1 VTDLNH
7 TDAQEPIID
16 MNEQM
21 RIRLE
26 KLKALRE
33 RGNAYPNQFVVQ
45 DRSADII
52 SMYENYSK
60 EQLEEMGQEVCIAG
74 RMMLRRI
81 MGKASFTHIQDQQ
94 GQIQLYVAQTILGD
108 TMYLDFTQ
116 WDLGDIVGAK
126 GTVFK
131 TKTGELS
138 IKVSSIELLTKSLR
152 PLPDKFHGL
161 TDVEQRY
168 RQRYLD
174 LMVNPK
180 SREVFLIRSKLISKV
195 REFLDQRHFME
206 VETPM
211 MHPIAGGAAAKPF
224 DTHHNALDMKLF
236 LRIAP
241 ELYLKRL
248 VVGGFDRV
256 FEINRNFRNEGV
268 STRHNPEFTMLEFY
282 MAYATFEDTMVLTEE
297 LFQFLAQSLFG
308 KSTITYQGLEI
319 DFSQS
324 FERLDICQGIT
335 RYSDITMD
343 ELQSKELAQKAAM
356 RHHIRIDP
364 SWGLGR
370 IQTELFESFAE
381 SKCQQPTFVT
391 GFSAEV
397 SPLSRANDTNPFFTD
412 RFELYIAGNEIANS
426 FSELNDP
433 QDQAERFE
441 LQAAAKAAGDDEAMS
456 VDHDYI
462 RALEYGL
469 PPTAGEGIGIDRL
482 VMLFTDSASIRDV
495 ILFPHMR
502 HEKRH
507 DKG

>member
-1 VTDLNH
+1 MTDLNL
-7 TDAQEPIID
+7 TDAQDSMVD

-26 KLKALRE
+26 KLKVLRE
-33 RGNAYPNQFVVQ
+33 KGPAYPNHFVMQ
-45 DRSADII
+45 DWSQDII
-52 SMYENYSK
+52 TAYESYSK
-60 EQLEEMGQEVCIAG
+60 EELEEQGKEVSVAG

-94 GQIQLYVAQTILGD
+94 GQIQLYVAQNVIGD
-108 TMYLDFTQ
+108 DAYHNFTQ

-152 PLPDKFHGL
+152 PLPDKYHGL

-195 REFLDQRHFME
+195 REFLEARHFME

-224 DTHHNALDMKLF
+224 ETHHNALDMKLF

-282 MAYATFEDTMVLTEE
+282 MAYATFEDTMTLTEN

-308 KSTITYQGLEI
+308 KTTITYQGLEI
-319 DFSQS
+319 DFSKS
-324 FERLDICQGIT
+324 FERLDICEGIT

-343 ELQSKELAQKAAM
+343 ELQSKEAAQKAAQ
-356 RHHIRIDP
+356 RNRIRIDN

-381 SKCQQPTFVT
+381 NKCQQPTFVT

-397 SPLSRANDTNPFFTD
+397 SPLSRANDANPFFTD

-426 FSELNDP
+426 FSELNDS
-433 QDQAERFE
+433 QDQAARFE

-502 HEKRH
+502 SEKR
-507 DKG
+507 

>member
-1 VTDLNH
+1 VTDLNL
-7 TDAQEPIID
+7 TDAQDPIVD

-33 RGNAYPNQFVVQ
+33 KGPAYPNHFVMQ
-45 DRSADII
+45 DWSHDII
-52 SMYENYSK
+52 TAYECYSK
-60 EQLEEMGQEVCIAG
+60 EELEEQGKEVSVAG

-94 GQIQLYVAQTILGD
+94 GQIQLYVAQNVIGD
-108 TMYLDFTQ
+108 DAYHNFTE

-152 PLPDKFHGL
+152 PLPDKYHGL

-195 REFLDQRHFME
+195 REFLEARHFME

-224 DTHHNALDMKLF
+224 ETHHNALDMKLF

-282 MAYATFEDTMVLTEE
+282 MAYATFEDTMTLTEN

-308 KSTITYQGLEI
+308 KTTITYQGLEI
-319 DFSQS
+319 DFSKS
-324 FERLDICQGIT
+324 FERLDICDGIT

-343 ELQSKELAQKAAM
+343 ELQSKEAAQKAAQ
-356 RHHIRIDP
+356 RNHIRIDN

-381 SKCQQPTFVT
+381 NKCQQPTFVT

-397 SPLSRANDTNPFFTD
+397 SPLSRANDANPFFTD

-426 FSELNDP
+426 FSELNDS
-433 QDQAERFE
+433 QDQAARFE

-502 HEKRH
+502 SEKR
-507 DKG
+507 

>member
-1 VTDLNH
+1 MTDSIH
-7 TDAQEPIID
+7 THHEEPLMD

-33 RGNAYPNQFVVQ
+33 NGNAYPNRFVMQ
-45 DRSADII
+45 NWSHDII
-52 SMYENYSK
+52 ATYEQYSK
-60 EQLEEMGQEVCIAG
+60 EQLEDMGKEVSVAG

-94 GQIQLYVAQTILGD
+94 GQIQLYVAQNEIGD
-108 TMYLDFTQ
+108 DAYHHFTQ

-152 PLPDKFHGL
+152 PMPDKYHGL

-174 LMVNPK
+174 LMVNQK
-180 SREVFLIRSKLISKV
+180 SREVFYIRSKLISKV
-195 REFLDQRHFME
+195 REFLEDRHFME

-282 MAYATFEDTMVLTEE
+282 MAYATFEDTMTLTED

-308 KSTITYQGLEI
+308 KTTITYQGLEI
-319 DFSQS
+319 DFSKT
-324 FERLDICQGIT
+324 FERLDICEGIT
-335 RYSDITMD
+335 RFSDITMI
-343 ELQSKELAQKAAM
+343 ELQSRELAEKAAQ
-356 RHHIRIDP
+356 RNKIKIDP

-370 IQTELFESFAE
+370 IQTEFFETFAE
-381 SKCQQPTFVT
+381 KTCQQPTFVT
-391 GFSAEV
+391 GFSAEM
-397 SPLSRANDTNPFFTD
+397 SPLSRANDANPFFTD

-433 QDQAERFE
+433 QDQAQRFE
-441 LQAAAKAAGDDEAMS
+441 QQAKAKAAGDDEAMS

-502 HEKRH
+502 HEKRS

>member
-1 VTDLNH
+1 VTDLNL
-7 TDAQEPIID
+7 TDAQDSMVD

-26 KLKALRE
+26 KLKVLRE
-33 RGNAYPNQFVVQ
+33 KGPAYPNHFVMQ
-45 DRSADII
+45 DWSQDII
-52 SMYENYSK
+52 TAYESYSK
-60 EQLEEMGQEVCIAG
+60 EELEEQGKEVSVAG

-94 GQIQLYVAQTILGD
+94 GQIQLYVAQNVIGD
-108 TMYLDFTQ
+108 DAYHNFTQ

-152 PLPDKFHGL
+152 PLPDKYHGL

-195 REFLDQRHFME
+195 REFLEARHFME

-224 DTHHNALDMKLF
+224 ETHHNALDMKLF

-282 MAYATFEDTMVLTEE
+282 MAYATFEDTMTLTEN

-308 KSTITYQGLEI
+308 KTTITYQGLEI
-319 DFSQS
+319 DFSKS
-324 FERLDICQGIT
+324 FERLDICEGIT

-343 ELQSKELAQKAAM
+343 ELQSKEAAQKAAQ
-356 RHHIRIDP
+356 RNRIRIDN

-381 SKCQQPTFVT
+381 NKCQQPTFVT

-397 SPLSRANDTNPFFTD
+397 SPLSRANDANPFFTD

-426 FSELNDP
+426 FSELNDS
-433 QDQAERFE
+433 QDQAARFE

-502 HEKRH
+502 SEKR
-507 DKG
+507 

>member
-1 VTDLNH
+1 MADTNQANPEEQVVD
-7 TDAQEPIID
+7 I
-16 MNEQM
+16 NEQM
-21 RIRLE
+21 RVRQE
-26 KLKALRE
+26 KLKGLRE
-33 RGNAYPNQFVVQ
+33 QGNAYPNNFKIDAWSQ
-45 DRSADII
+45 DLHTTYQDD
-52 SMYENYSK
+52 SK
-60 EQLEEMGQEVCIAG
+60 EQLEELNKEVAVAG

-81 MGKASFTHIQDQQ
+81 MGKASFAHVQDKD
-94 GQIQLYVAQTILGD
+94 GQIQLYVAKNIIGEETYD
-108 TMYLDFTQ
+108 AFKQ

-126 GTVFK
+126 GVLFK

-138 IKVSSIELLTKSLR
+138 IRVTQIQLLTKSLR
-152 PLPDKFHGL
+152 PLPDKYHGL

-180 SREVFLIRSKLISKV
+180 SREIFFVRSKLISKI
-195 REFLDQRHFME
+195 RQFLEERHFME

-211 MHPIAGGAAAKPF
+211 MHPLAGGAAAKPF
-224 DTHHNALDMKLF
+224 ETHHNALDMPLY

-282 MAYATFEDTMVLTEE
+282 MAYATFEDTMDLTEE
-297 LFQFLAQSLFG
+297 LFKYLAESIFG
-308 KSTITYQGLEI
+308 KTVINYQGLEI
-319 DFSQS
+319 DFAQK
-324 FERLDICQGIT
+324 FERLDICEGIV
-335 RYSDITMD
+335 RYSDITME
-343 ELQSKELAQKAAM
+343 ELQSRETAEAAAL
-356 RHHIRIDP
+356 RNKVKVDA
-364 SWGLGR
+364 SWGLGK
-370 IQTELFESFAE
+370 IQMELFEAIAE
-381 SKCQQPTFVT
+381 EKCQQPTFVT

-397 SPLSRANDTNPFFTD
+397 SPLSRANDDNPFFTD
-412 RFELYIAGNEIANS
+412 RFELYVAGNEIANS

-441 LQAAAKAAGDDEAMS
+441 QQAKAKAAGDDEAMP

-482 VMLFTDSASIRDV
+482 TMLFTDSPSIRDV
-495 ILFPHMR
+495 ILFPLMR
-502 HEKRH
+502 QEK
-507 DKG
+507 G